1 MIDFLKIPQKYRK
14 ILLKNTELKAEFER
28 QTKTKIT
35 VKDDVEIEGESV
47 DVYVAKNVLKA
58 FSRGFSA
65 EDALKLMDDNYSI
78 EIISLADFTSSE
90 NRIKIIA
97 SRIIGSQGKTKK
109 YIERYT
115 NTKIAVSGKTVSIIG
130 NWDNVGKAREAIMML
145 IEGSSHKTVYRWLEQ
160 NSKVVDW

>member
-14 ILLKNTELKAEFER
+14 ILLKNAELKSEFEK
-28 QTKTKIT
+28 QTKTKIN

-130 NWDNVGKAREAIMML
+130 SWDNVGKAREAIMML